1 MTLRRQRLLGVAIL
15 WLILAV
21 MIGIN
26 ALQSRAQLYAEREQR
41 MITAVDI
48 GLSTLAHYHKL
59 AEEGRLSE
67 QEAKRQAF
75 DTLRDVHFGKNNNY
89 LFAFSGDLHM
99 LAHPK
104 RETGQDLSQVKDP
117 NGMPIYR
124 TILDNTRP
132 TGSSFT
138 EYVSNFARGG
148 DAKPK
153 VRAYAAAFTPWDA
166 YVASGVFVGDVNGTI
181 MREIVKTILVG
192 IVAGALATLAFW
204 GMISLILR
212 RLGGEPQYAAGLVA
226 RIARGDLTA
235 PITLRPNDQS
245 SLLYDIRQM
254 RDKLHEAMQEIHATS
269 SAVDHSAGDIATSNQ
284 ELSSRTEEQAAA
296 LQQTSSSMEEVT
308 ATVRQTADSVEQAK
322 GLVSGASDTSQ
333 SGQKTIG
340 DAVVSMQAISA
351 EADKISDIVTLIDSI
366 AFQTNIL
373 ALNASVEA
381 ARAGEHGRGFAV
393 VAAEVRQLANRSAT
407 AAQEIKGLI
416 EASNA
421 QVSNGAALVDAAKQ
435 RMQDID
441 QSIQRERPVC
451 RDHRRH
457 P

>member
-1 MTLRRQRLLGVAIL
+1 MSTAVIPSTGVDAHPVSPDSRTAARTGLSAMTLRRQRLLGVAIL

-166 YVASGVFVGDVNGTI
+166 YVDRKST
-181 MREIVKTILVG
+181 
-192 IVAGALATLAFW
+192 
-204 GMISLILR
+204 
-212 RLGGEPQYAAGLVA
+212 RL
-226 RIARGDLTA
+226 
-235 PITLRPNDQS
+235 NS
-245 SLLYDIRQM
+245 SHMSESRM
-254 RDKLHEAMQEIHATS
+254 PS
-269 SAVDHSAGDIATSNQ
+269 SA
-284 ELSSRTEEQAAA
+284 
-296 LQQTSSSMEEVT
+296 
-308 ATVRQTADSVEQAK
+308 
-322 GLVSGASDTSQ
+322 
-333 SGQKTIG
+333 
-340 DAVVSMQAISA
+340 
-351 EADKISDIVTLIDSI
+351 
-366 AFQTNIL
+366 
-373 ALNASVEA
+373 
-381 ARAGEHGRGFAV
+381 
-393 VAAEVRQLANRSAT
+393 
-407 AAQEIKGLI
+407 
-416 EASNA
+416 
-421 QVSNGAALVDAAKQ
+421 
-435 RMQDID
+435 
-441 QSIQRERPVC
+441 
-451 RDHRRH
+451 
-457 P
+457 